1 MGIPT
6 SQYLAQKEAFSTK
19 TASEIREA
27 RGQQLTN
34 REKNLHFLEI
44 DGQKIGGYGTYSF
57 YIQKTYAKEPTRSSS
72 GSIDNLDSYSTF
84 LTPTVKIKFNALSL
98 EQYQKIIK
106 IIHSKNEHRVSCYD
120 VVYDRA
126 RTFNAYF
133 APDDYPEL
141 FVLDFEIIG
150 ILNYEIELIGTNTSL
165 NKCSI
170 TYHINDPDNVKTDTD
185 GSDDFSVGQEVI
197 IGKGAE
203 GIKILEGYT
212 FDSWNTKADGTGQ
225 KYVDNTAYILND
237 DLILYAQWISSGQYT
252 LSYNYG
258 IGVIPT
264 NEKGENITSKVIKKG
279 DVITYQSTAAP
290 AVTFLE
296 KEYYPYESQKWYWQ
310 PQYVENSQEVI
321 SGETIYNID
330 GNATVYQ
337 IIEPK
342 RYTLTFNYSLTNDMT
357 NINSILTY
365 LSGGYGTGVGLPE
378 HPVEGNDVWLIY
390 RVNDTRLEEMVE
402 FKETKIP
409 PANVWLVS
417 AKK

>member
-6 SQYLAQKEAFSTK
+6 SQYLAQKEAFSTQ
-19 TASEIREA
+19 TVSEIREA

-44 DGQKIGGYGTYSF
+44 DNQKIGGYGTYSF

-120 VVYDRA
+120 VVYDEI

-141 FVLDFEIIG
+141 FVYDFELIG
-150 ILNYEIELIGTNTSL
+150 VLNYEIELIGTNTSL
-165 NKCSI
+165 DKCSV
-170 TYHINDPDNVKTDTD
+170 TYHINDPDNVTIGTH
-185 GSDDFSVGQEVI
+185 GSDDYNVGQEVI

-203 GIKILEGYT
+203 EIKILEGYT

-225 KYVDNTAYILND
+225 KYVDNTAYALNS

-258 IGVIPT
+258 IGNIPKDE
-264 NEKGENITSKVIKKG
+264 NDENITSKVIKKG

-296 KEYYPYESQKWYWQ
+296 EEYLPYGSQKWYWH
-310 PQYVENSQEVI
+310 PQYVEGAEEVI
-321 SGETIYNID
+321 SGETVYNID
-330 GNATVYQ
+330 GNATIYQ
-337 IIEPK
+337 IFDK
-342 RYTLTFNYSLTNDMT
+342 NVYSVKFHLVTDGAT
-357 NINSILTY
+357 IVVSGEYGSNISIPEFPEG
-365 LSGGYGTGVGLPE
+365 SGY
-378 HPVEGNDVWLIY
+378 NAWLI
-390 RVNDTRLEEMVE
+390 
-402 FKETKIP
+402 TKIEEETVTDKNLYFEGTTMP
-409 PANVWLVS
+409 PVNIEVRARH
-417 AKK
+417 K

>member
-19 TASEIREA
+19 TVSEIREA

-120 VVYDRA
+120 VVYDKT

-165 NKCSI
+165 DKCSI
-170 TYHINDPDNVKTDTD
+170 TYHLNDPSGTTMKSVASPDYNMGQEITMGKSAGNVKT
-185 GSDDFSVGQEVI
+185 
-197 IGKGAE
+197 
-203 GIKILEGYT
+203 LEGYT
-212 FDSWNTKADGTGQ
+212 FFAWNTKPDGSGELYADG
-225 KYVDNTAYILND
+225 VAYYLNK
-237 DLILYAQWISSGQYT
+237 DLVLYAQWLGGQTYT

-258 IGVIPT
+258 EGTIPK
-264 NEKGENITSKVIKKG
+264 NQDGEDITSKRIVKG
-279 DVITYQSTAAP
+279 N
-290 AVTFLE
+290 AVTFTSTVPNPV
-296 KEYYPYESQKWYWQ
+296 EYRDVEYNPYETSKWYWQ
-310 PQYVENSQEVI
+310 PQPAANSEQII
-321 SGETIYNID
+321 SGVTEYNID
-330 GNATVYQ
+330 GNATIYQ
-337 IIEPK
+337 IFDKKVYSIK
-342 RYTLTFNYSLTNDMT
+342 FNLVADGEKIVVTGKYGS
-357 NINSILTY
+357 NISIPEFPE
-365 LSGGYGTGVGLPE
+365 GYGY
-378 HPVEGNDVWLIY
+378 NAWII
-390 RVNDTRLEEMVE
+390 
-402 FKETKIP
+402 TKIGEDSLPSGERPYFEETTMP
-409 PANVWLVS
+409 PVNIEVRATH
-417 AKK
+417 K